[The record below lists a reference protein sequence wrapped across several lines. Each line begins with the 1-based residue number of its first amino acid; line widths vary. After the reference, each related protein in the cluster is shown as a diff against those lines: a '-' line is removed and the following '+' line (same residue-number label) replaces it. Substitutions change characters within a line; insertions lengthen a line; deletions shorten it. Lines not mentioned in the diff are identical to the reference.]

1 MILIS
6 HRGNIK
12 GKNPPMENHP
22 DYIKNSLNKGFDVEI
37 DIWSVDD
44 KFILGHDKPQYEIS
58 ENFILSN
65 YKKLWLHCKDFN
77 SLTTL
82 KDEKY
87 KNVNYFWHESDK
99 VTITSK
105 GYFWVYP
112 GHQPIKNSISVLPE
126 LHNDD
131 VRNCLGIC
139 SDFIEKYTII

>member
-1 MILIS
+1 MKLIS
-6 HRGNIK
+6 HRGNLN
-12 GKNPPMENHP
+12 GKNPFMENHP
-22 DYIKNSLNKGFDVEI
+22 DYIKKSLNKGFDVEV
-37 DIWSVDD
+37 DVWSVDN
-44 KFILGHDKPQYEIS
+44 KFVLGHDEPKYEIS

-77 SLTTL
+77 SLISL

-112 GHQPIKNSISVLPE
+112 GYQPIKNSISVLPE
-126 LHNDD
+126 LHNDNIKD
-131 VRNCLGIC
+131 CLGIC

>member
-6 HRGNIK
+6 HRGNIN
-12 GKNPPMENHP
+12 GKSPSMENHP
-22 DYIKNSLNKGFDVEI
+22 DYIKKSLNKGFDVEI
-37 DIWSVDD
+37 DVWFIDN

-58 ENFILSN
+58 ENFIFSN

-77 SLTTL
+77 SLITL

-112 GHQPIKNSISVLPE
+112 GYQPMKNSISVLPE
-126 LHNDD
+126 LNNDD
-131 VRNCLGIC
+131 LSNCIGIC
-139 SDFIEKYTII
+139 SDFIKNYTMF